1 MLDVAL
7 QVQQQAQEM
16 ASSASQ
22 GSEHAKQQVGH
33 LDEFVIAMDSLML
46 HAKDAFE
53 QSETIALEVSNS
65 VDNIEQHLG
74 IRG

>member
-1 MLDVAL
+1 
-7 QVQQQAQEM
+7 
-16 ASSASQ
+16 
-22 GSEHAKQQVGH
+22 
-33 LDEFVIAMDSLML
+33 ML

>member
-1 MLDVAL
+1 M
-7 QVQQQAQEM
+7 
-16 ASSASQ
+16 
-22 GSEHAKQQVGH
+22 GH